1 MNNIFKLFKSN
12 DTLYWLYAKS
22 LYNTQKYINDVF
34 EATQII
40 ENLWLGGITSVCN
53 RESLQERNIEL
64 IITAVYGASAIYP
77 YDFNYSRSN
86 LKDIEEENILLEIE
100 KMVLIIH
107 QELGKGKGVLV
118 SCIKGRSRSCTIV
131 AGYLI
136 KYHNMTTDEALAFIK
151 KRRSQIDP
159 NPSYI
164 TSLNIYELKVAKEKM
179 GKVEKIEKLVEVSD
193 ESDDEINLEF

>member
-34 EATQII
+34 EATQILN
-40 ENLWLGGITSVCN
+40 NLWLGGITSVCN
-53 RESLQERNIEL
+53 RESLLERNIEL

-86 LKDIEEENILLEIE
+86 LKDIEEENILPEIE
-100 KMVLIIH
+100 KMVPIIH
-107 QELGKGKGVLV
+107 SELEKGKGVLV

-164 TSLNIYELKVAKEKM
+164 TSLNIYELNVAKEKM
-179 GKVEKIEKLVEVSD
+179 GKKVEKIESD
-193 ESDDEINLEF
+193 ESDDEINLEL